1 MVPLVTAVYKMA
13 DEAMLKLYQIQTQNL
28 SARQK
33 SEIRDNMMKQKDG
46 LNLSLN
52 IINLLS

>member
-33 SEIRDNMMKQKDG
+33 SEIRDNMMKQKD
-46 LNLSLN
+46 
-52 IINLLS
+52 